1 MRTLRE
7 AGQQPLTLQGKVLI
21 LPFGGRV
28 LAVYPTERVNAFW
41 INPALGSVQS
51 AKALFQDRGWINLG
65 GGRTWIVPEVDTHMT
80 DPKRMAETYFVPRS
94 VDPADYHVVTATER
108 EATLESEMD
117 VTFQRSGNVAKLK
130 VTRTVSLMDA
140 PPIPIPTTVAF
151 AGYSEQSKL
160 AAIAPLAERVQPG
173 LWLII
178 QVPRGGQIVLPL
190 RGNGRPRAFIGTP
203 EFVQT
208 DDLIRCEVDTSASF
222 KFSIRAD
229 DCLGIMIYLNTRAE
243 QPFMVAREF
252 AVQKKALYADVPY
265 DDLSETGHM
274 QQVYVDDGGL
284 GGFGE
289 LEYHTP
295 AIGRVEGTEVGDKSS
310 VWTFAGPAEVLREI
324 SQQLI
329 RRAGASRFPRG

>member
-28 LAVYPTERVNAFW
+28 LGVYPTERINAFW
-41 INPALGSVQS
+41 INAALSSVQS

-178 QVPRGGQIVLPL
+178 QVPRGGRIVLPL

-329 RRAGASRFPRG
+329 RRARVSRFPRG